1 MFGGK
6 RLSRSQYHL
15 IQDLAKAEIEK
26 LRDTPIKTAGEA
38 EEALGKIDRLI
49 ELMQDAHWVTE
60 WSSYC

>member
-38 EEALGKIDRLI
+38 EEALGKIDRLQ
-49 ELMQDAHWVTE
+49 ELIKDIHWLTN
-60 WSSYC
+60 WNYC